1 MSLDPSFSYEER
13 YGVRPRNRW
22 VMPAVVLAITGISWL
37 MWAGL
42 HHSNPPIR
50 SSTISF
56 SPMSDREISLRYSV
70 QRSDK
75 NQTLIC
81 TLIARDIDKNVV
93 GQIDQEFGPGLA
105 SFQQTTV
112 IASRTKAVFAD
123 VAGCRAK

>member
-13 YGVRPRNRW
+13 YGLRPRNSW
-22 VMPAVVLAITGISWL
+22 VMPALIFAVTGISWL

-93 GQIDQEFGPGLA
+93 GQIDEEFGPGLA

-123 VAGCRAK
+123 VAGCRTK

>member
-1 MSLDPSFSYEER
+1 
-13 YGVRPRNRW
+13 
-22 VMPAVVLAITGISWL
+22 

-93 GQIDQEFGPGLA
+93 GQIDEEFGPGLA

>member
-13 YGVRPRNRW
+13 YGLRPRNSW
-22 VMPAVVLAITGISWL
+22 VMPALIFAVTGISWL

-70 QRSDK
+70 QRTDE
-75 NQTLIC
+75 NQRLIC
-81 TLIARDIDKNVV
+81 TLIARDIDKNIV

-123 VAGCRAK
+123 VAGCRAQ

>member
-13 YGVRPRNRW
+13 YGLRPRNSW
-22 VMPAVVLAITGISWL
+22 VMPALIFAVTGISWL

-75 NQTLIC
+75 NLTVIC
-81 TLIARDIDKNVV
+81 TLIARDIEKNVV
-93 GQIDQEFGPGLA
+93 GQIDEEFGPGLA

-123 VAGCRAK
+123 VAGCRTK